1 MKTKMKL
8 FSKVSTILS
17 KIKYVGEMMSTK
29 FQFKSEFLGVYKRP
43 DNKNSENNIYS
54 LFVHK
59 YFLLVKYIKKIQ
71 VCIVV
76 PLRILSNLRIH
87 ILTFTNMDVSRYIL
101 VLNTYVFIKV
111 NMGQTE

>member
-17 KIKYVGEMMSTK
+17 KIKYVGEMMSMK

-59 YFLLVKYIKKIQ
+59 YFLLVKYKKRFK
-71 VCIVV
+71 CAM
-76 PLRILSNLRIH
+76 LYLSGYP
-87 ILTFTNMDVSRYIL
+87 T
-101 VLNTYVFIKV
+101 
-111 NMGQTE
+111 